1 MSSLKSQVESIIF
14 VIGKP
19 INFKQLAKLC
29 GRTKNEIEV
38 VLEDLKS
45 KYNNDESG
53 IHLIMT
59 DKEVHMVVND
69 KNSTIVEGL
78 IKEEITNELT
88 QPQLETLTIIAYRGP
103 ITKLELEQ
111 IRGVNCSLILRN
123 LIIKGLVE
131 VIEDKI
137 IDNNRYKV
145 TIKLMQHLGIN
156 NIEELPEY
164 EKLSK
169 IETLNEALNEIVN

>member
-1 MSSLKSQVESIIF
+1 MSSLKSQIESILFI
-14 VIGKP
+14 IGKP
-19 INFKQLAKLC
+19 ISFKQLAKLC
-29 GRTKNEIEV
+29 GRTKSEIEV
-38 VLEDLKS
+38 VMEDLKNKYKS
-45 KYNNDESG
+45 KESG
-53 IHLIMT
+53 IRLIST
-59 DKEVHMVVND
+59 NKEVQMVTSDENAEL
-69 KNSTIVEGL
+69 IEGL
-78 IKEEITNELT
+78 LKEEVTNELT
-88 QPQLETLTIIAYRGP
+88 QPQLETLTIIVYRGP

-123 LIIKGLVE
+123 LTIKGLVE

-164 EKLSK
+164 DKLSK
-169 IETLNEALNEIVN
+169 VETLDEILNQDIN

>member
-1 MSSLKSQVESIIF
+1 MSSLKSQIESILF

-19 INFKQLAKLC
+19 VSFNQLAKLC
-29 GRTKNEIEV
+29 KRTKNEIEV
-38 VLEDLKS
+38 VLEDLKT
-45 KYNNDESG
+45 KYNDEQSG
-53 IHLIMT
+53 ICLIVT
-59 DKEVHMVVND
+59 DKEIQMVIND
-69 KNSTIVEGL
+69 KNAELVGGL
-78 IKEEITNELT
+78 MKEEITNELT

-131 VIEDKI
+131 VIEDKV

-156 NIEELPEY
+156 SIEELPEY
-164 EKLSK
+164 DKLSK
-169 IETLNEALNEIVN
+169 VEDLDEVLNQNID